1 MLKPKPTQRLGNTAG
16 GIDEL
21 KGMAWFESLDWTKM
35 LAKQVRA
42 AALIPVSSFHMREIR
57 AVQLPAPFI
66 PEIKGS
72 TDLQY
77 FHPEG
82 APPRL
87 RRICARSSYTACGL
101 TRSVFADGH
110 HITDRE
116 EGDQYQ
122 GDGAWFEDF

>member
-1 MLKPKPTQRLGNTAG
+1 MDETAG
-16 GIDEL
+16 EASARCSPD
-21 KGMAWFESLDWTKM
+21 
-35 LAKQVRA
+35 
-42 AALIPVSSFHMREIR
+42 PVSLFRMPDGEHR
-57 AVQLPAPFI
+57 AVQVPAPFT